1 MPPRFGTDG
10 VRGEAHVELTTGFV
24 HALGRA
30 VARVLG
36 TADPYLTARDTRESG
51 PALEAALAAGLAAE
65 GATVASCGVLPT
77 PGLAG
82 LAADRATP
90 GAMVSASHNQ
100 IGRAH
105 V

>member
-1 MPPRFGTDG
+1 MGTDRPRFGTDG
-10 VRGEAHVELTTGFV
+10 VRGRAIVDLSTGFV

-30 VARVLG
+30 TARVLG
-36 TADPYLTARDTRESG
+36 TAQPFLTARDTRESG

-65 GATVASCGVLPT
+65 GATVK
-77 PGLAG
+77 
-82 LAADRATP
+82 
-90 GAMVSASHNQ
+90 